1 MQADN
6 QTMNTGSVKSF
17 RMIPGEVIEHYRRND
32 LFCGLKAFAYD
43 MNGLLRHGCKLTEPQ
58 AEAVRLLDAAI
69 AEAPVSESNLVFFRG
84 CSETDYLLSDQNEE
98 FLSCSFLS
106 LSKNPMEAARFATS
120 HTGEPSYLLMVV
132 IPDGGAP
139 LLRISDDAAGSLEND
154 EWLPPRGLR
163 FRSYPWDGTS
173 GVNEEDIWGLHFQ
186 IPYARNRRLE
196 LIS

>member
-1 MQADN
+1 MQAAN
-6 QTMNTGSVKSF
+6 QPMETGSVKSS

-32 LFCGLKAFAYD
+32 FFCGLKVFAFD
-43 MNGLLRHGCKLTEPQ
+43 LNGLLRHSCKLTEPQ

-84 CSETDYLLSDQNEE
+84 CSETDYLLCDQNEE
-98 FLSCSFLS
+98 FLSWSFLS
-106 LSKNPMEAARFATS
+106 LSKDPMEAARFATS
-120 HTGEPSYLLMVV
+120 CSGEPSYLLMVV
-132 IPDGGAP
+132 IPAGTP

-154 EWLPPRGLR
+154 EWLPARGLR

-173 GVNEEDIWGLHFQ
+173 GVRDEDIWGLHFRV
-186 IPYARNRRLE
+186 PHARNRRLE